1 MAHLLHSFGTMED
14 SWDYCGKGACRLCLN
29 STIELVSMFQT
40 SHYAVNVLC
49 SLRTICLLL
58 LTPSLA
64 YAIDV
69 AGVTNTVGVG
79 MHAVRCYREDP
90 RPSGD
95 VPMGVRPESGS
106 YSTQYHDVD
115 SRRAQRR
122 VNRRSTWIVV
132 PEDMPISGLPIE
144 HRNLVWMRTPTV
156 RSLFAGRLS

>member
-1 MAHLLHSFGTMED
+1 MAHLLHSFGTMD
-14 SWDYCGKGACRLCLN
+14 GSWDYCGKGACRLCSN

-69 AGVTNTVGVG
+69 AGVTNTVGAG
-79 MHAVRCYREDP
+79 RHAVRCYREDP

-95 VPMGVRPESGS
+95 VPMGEPTMVSILEPGLFMI
-106 YSTQYHDVD
+106 
-115 SRRAQRR
+115 QRQ
-122 VNRRSTWIVV
+122 VKVEMGHSIQTHITKQKNFEMAYQK
-132 PEDMPISGLPIE
+132 P
-144 HRNLVWMRTPTV
+144 
-156 RSLFAGRLS
+156 